1 LNLPED
7 YEDTVAGPTDRDDD
21 SDVDMA
27 GPTDIDDDDDNN
39 DDGHDQHPGQA
50 QIIVESGV
58 ANVSDADVATTI
70 PCDPP
75 VTQEVDIRLVEGDLV
90 ENVNVS
96 LSEGGAKEHGEGETG
111 DKSKDKTPIQAE
123 SSRVAHNMGTNIRC
137 CLPLNKT

>member
-1 LNLPED
+1 MDVHSGTGTEVLDLPED
-7 YEDTVAGPTDRDDD
+7 SKDTVAGQTDRDDD

-27 GPTDIDDDDDNN
+27 DPTDIDDDDNN
-39 DDGHDQHPGQA
+39 DDSHDQHPGQP

-58 ANVSDADVATTI
+58 AIVSETDVATII

-96 LSEGGAKEHGEGETG
+96 LSEGGAK
-111 DKSKDKTPIQAE
+111 
-123 SSRVAHNMGTNIRC
+123 
-137 CLPLNKT
+137 